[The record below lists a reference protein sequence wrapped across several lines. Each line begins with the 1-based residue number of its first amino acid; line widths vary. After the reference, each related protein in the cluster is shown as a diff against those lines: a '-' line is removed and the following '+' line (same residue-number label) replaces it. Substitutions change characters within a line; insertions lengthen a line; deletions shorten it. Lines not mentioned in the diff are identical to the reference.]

1 MIEINLVP
9 DVKQELLRAQRVR
22 NAVISLSVVVS
33 VIAIGAVVLLVV
45 WVLLVQGVRDFAL
58 NKTIEERSREFAGIE
73 DVENTLTIQNQLAKL
88 DKMHNDKKID
98 SRVFD
103 LLQAINPPAPNDVR
117 VTNLNV
123 DAKEKTVTIEAQ
135 AANGFAALEVFK
147 KTLGATTVKFTDKSK
162 TSTVPLTEEINDVER
177 SYGEDTNGTKVL
189 RFTLSFEYPK
199 QLFSNTVTGVK
210 IEAPG
215 KTNVT
220 DSYLG
225 VPQSL
230 FAPKADDLGGAN

>member
-22 NAVISLSVVVS
+22 NMVISLSVVVS
-33 VIAIGAVVLLVV
+33 VAAIAIVALLVV
-45 WVLLVQGVRDFAL
+45 WIFLVQGVRGYAL
-58 NKTIEERSREFAGIE
+58 DKTIDDRSKELAAVEDIE
-73 DVENTLTIQNQLAKL
+73 DTLTIQNQLDKL
-88 DKMHNDKKID
+88 QKMHEEKKID

-103 LLQAINPPAPNDVR
+103 LLQTINPPAPNDVR
-117 VTNLNV
+117 VTNLKV
-123 DAKEKTVTIEAQ
+123 DAKEKTVTVEAQ
-135 AANGFAALEVFK
+135 ATNGFAALEVFK
-147 KTLGATTVKFTDKSK
+147 KTLSATTVKFTENGKEK
-162 TSTVPLTEEINDVER
+162 TLDLASEINDTER
-177 SYGEDTNGTKVL
+177 SFGEDTNGTKVL

-199 QLFSNTVTGVK
+199 QLFSNKVESVT
-210 IEAPG
+210 IQAPS

-230 FAPKADDLGGAN
+230 FVQKADDLGGDN